1 MKKMIPVL
9 LLMVFCGCGAGYNF
23 SPYVGQQQN
32 WQTQPG
38 SYVRVV
44 DKATLYSP
52 GQFPDRPY
60 FIIGSV
66 TTDSEGNLAKAVRA
80 QHADAAL
87 ISTDHTYRTGTV
99 AVASPGILWGIPLT
113 HTDVSAQ
120 LIKFR

>member
-1 MKKMIPVL
+1 MTKTIPVL
-9 LLMVFCGCGAGYNF
+9 LLTVFCGCGAGYDF

-32 WQTQPG
+32 WQIQSG

-60 FIIGSV
+60 FILGSV
-66 TTDSEGNLAKAVRA
+66 TTDSEGNVAKAVHA

-87 ISTDHTYRTGTV
+87 ISTDHIYRTGTV
-99 AVASPGILWGIPLT
+99 AVARAGVFWGIPLT